1 MRGWLPAIVPAA
13 LACATVAFC
22 LAGMALAT
30 PSASAAVDGV
40 RLQGQ
45 VKTQVDSLQTQ
56 AAAVQA
62 DIDSTDQEI
71 EQLNESYNELSLQVD
86 SINQQMTD
94 LRRQL
99 ALAQADHDYRVRV
112 FDDRL
117 VAIYKAGGRDQFLQI
132 LLMSTGLSDLVSR
145 IRIVATL
152 ADQDTRLVD
161 NLDAST
167 GRIDALLK
175 EIDTQKRAEVT
186 TRRQMDEKLQLSQSK
201 LAERQSTLA
210 GLNTQI
216 AGVIEQE
223 RQRQVAEQKALRA
236 ELFAKL
242 GISNPYDGPLP
253 QTDDDVLN
261 QVIQTAATYMGIPY
275 VWAGDRPSTGFDCS
289 GFTRY
294 VFAQHGIDLPHFSGY
309 QAAMGVAVDL
319 QNIQPGDLVAFGN
332 PVYHVGLYIGDG
344 KFIQAPHT
352 GDVVK
357 ISALSER
364 TDLSA
369 IRRFPL
375 KARIGPP
382 AIT

>member
-13 LACATVAFC
+13 LACATVAIC

-86 SINQQMTD
+86 AINQQMTD

-161 NLDAST
+161 NLDEST

-175 EIDTQKRAEVT
+175 EIDTQKGAEVS
-186 TRRQMDEKLQLSQSK
+186 TRRQMDEKLQLSQLK

-309 QAAMGVAVDL
+309 QAAMGVPVDL

>member
-1 MRGWLPAIVPAA
+1 M
-13 LACATVAFC
+13 
-22 LAGMALAT
+22 
-30 PSASAAVDGV
+30 
-40 RLQGQ
+40 
-45 VKTQVDSLQTQ
+45 
-56 AAAVQA
+56 
-62 DIDSTDQEI
+62 
-71 EQLNESYNELSLQVD
+71 
-86 SINQQMTD
+86 
-94 LRRQL
+94 
-99 ALAQADHDYRVRV
+99 

-161 NLDAST
+161 NLDEST